1 LGIRFAKLR
10 PDFFFRKDFKRGAGE
25 AGIMPYNLNIPG
37 WMPESEL
44 KTLEQIAQTIPEN
57 GTMVEVGPFCGRSS
71 WCWAKSADP
80 TVTIHCLDIWNPREH
95 PYQPPAAIGEGS
107 VPGPDFGVVADNGL
121 AMGTLAN
128 FHHFTRDCPNIV
140 AHQGASPYDFEDW
153 EEPLDLVFLD
163 GVHHNPVFWHDLNF
177 WFWRL
182 KPGGLCC
189 GDDFARTHPDVV
201 WGVQDFAKTHGLTFL
216 VQGRIWMMPRPPHQ
230 SVTSIFGVER
240 VARGDGSLAR
250 GAERVSGATRNGLAP
265 PRVISSRLLRRAV
278 AKAVFSLS
286 SRTDL
291 QTR

>member
-1 LGIRFAKLR
+1 
-10 PDFFFRKDFKRGAGE
+10 
-25 AGIMPYNLNIPG
+25 MPYNLNIPG

-80 TVTIHCLDIWNPREH
+80 TVTVHCLDIWNPTEH
-95 PYQPPAAIGEGS
+95 PYQPPAAIGDGS
-107 VPGPDFGVVADNGL
+107 LPGADFGVVADNAL
-121 AMGTLAN
+121 ASGTLAN

-153 EEPLDLVFLD
+153 DEPLDLVFLD

-177 WFWRL
+177 WFWKL

-216 VQGRIWMMPRPPHQ
+216 VQGRIWMMPRPPHHCL
-230 SVTSIFGVER
+230 TSIFSAGS
-240 VARGDGSLAR
+240 VARGAGSVTR
-250 GAERVSGATRNGLAP
+250 GAADVARTGRNGLAP
-265 PRVISSRLLRRAV
+265 PRCVSSRLLRRA
-278 AKAVFSLS
+278 ATKAVSSLL
-286 SRTDL
+286 SRTVP